1 VVARGWRAPW
11 SASRPIHR
19 ALFFSLLDGLA
30 AYASIGVVERFAIP
44 YAIKLGFSNQQIG
57 LFAGIP
63 YVMASLSN
71 LISPGIVARTGR
83 RKSLCLA
90 AVFSQVFWLVC
101 LLSVSQLHS
110 GARFYAAL
118 LVFTMYATFG
128 QIQMGA
134 WGSWMADLLPD
145 SSRSRYFGWRDQI
158 TGFFAMPF
166 AYLCAVLLDASP
178 AGKFAG
184 FAIVFGMAAVFRAF
198 SGLAVWAQYEPPMT
212 DEPSSEQV
220 SFLGFL
226 SGAGNH
232 DALTASMYF
241 AAIIFATR
249 LCGPF
254 FQVYMLR
261 DLELSYKSFTVL
273 TLVASLTHLVF
284 IHFWGRL
291 GDRFGNAKLL
301 RVVWPGIVAIP
312 ALWTISGN
320 FYYLVGLQ
328 IIAGF
333 CWSAF
338 FLASWNY
345 ILDATSRET
354 RGRYISY
361 SLVLRGVAGAI
372 SPFIGGLILSYLP
385 PLGGYQIRTLFALSA
400 GLRLMAGFLTLGRL
414 REVKPVGRLGANQ
427 LIYALP
433 GIRPLTGMY
442 RAFARRFSQDNDT
455 TT

>member
-1 VVARGWRAPW
+1 MVPRGWRAPW

-19 ALFFSLLDGLA
+19 ALFFSLVDGLA
-30 AYASIGVVERFAIP
+30 AYASIGVVERFAVP
-44 YAIKLGFSNQQIG
+44 YAIRLGFSDQQIG

-71 LISPGIVARTGR
+71 LVSPGIVARTGR
-83 RKSLCLA
+83 RKPLCLA
-90 AVFSQVFWLVC
+90 AVFFQVFWLIC
-101 LLSVSQLHS
+101 LLSIS
-110 GARFYAAL
+110 GLRPGPRFYAAL
-118 LVFTMYATFG
+118 IVFTMYATFG

-145 SSRSRYFGWRDQI
+145 GSRSRYFGWRDQV

-166 AYLCAVLLDASP
+166 AYFCAVLLDAYP
-178 AGKFAG
+178 AGRFMG
-184 FAIVFGMAAVFRAF
+184 FAIVFGMAAGFRAI
-198 SGLAVWAQYEPPMT
+198 SGLAVWVQYEPPMSE
-212 DEPSSEQV
+212 EPTSEQV
-220 SFLGFL
+220 SFLRYL
-226 SGAGNH
+226 SGGGNR
-232 DALTASMYF
+232 DALTAGLYF

-249 LCGPF
+249 ICAPF

-261 DLELSYKSFTVL
+261 DLGMSYTRLTVL
-273 TLVASLTHLVF
+273 GLVASVTHLVF
-284 IHFWGRL
+284 IRFWGHL
-291 GDRFGNAKLL
+291 GDRFGNAKVL

-320 FYYLVGLQ
+320 FYYLALLQ
-328 IIAGF
+328 FIAGI

-345 ILDATSRET
+345 ILDAAVPET

-361 SLVLRGVAGAI
+361 SLVLRGVAGAV
-372 SPFIGGLILSYLP
+372 SPFLGGLLLSHLP
-385 PLGGYQIRTLFALSA
+385 PLGGYEIRTLFAVSA
-400 GLRLMAGFLTLGRL
+400 GLRLFAGMLTLGRL
-414 REVKPVGRLGANQ
+414 REVKPVSHLGVNQ

-442 RAFARRFSQDNDT
+442 RAFARRFGQDNNAT
-455 TT
+455 P